1 MKAEHEWNFTS
12 TYAHPLRTN
21 NTHLASGQ
29 HVITDAPVDNHG
41 LGQAFSP
48 TDLLSTSLASCVLTI
63 MGIHVNAKDY
73 ELISADASIQKTM
86 AANPRRVAA
95 IRIDFQVVVS
105 GGASDQ
111 DLAVLEKVDELVPWR
126 AVASRFEA
134 RTALLNAL
142 NAFLP
147 WASLRRLHIAGQWCR
162 KNEGC
167 CRQCSGLRFGCVA

>member
-1 MKAEHEWNFTS
+1 MKAEHDWNFTS

-95 IRIDFQVVVS
+95 IRIDFQVVLS
-105 GGASDQ
+105 GGASDH
-111 DLAVLEKVDELVPWR
+111 DLAVLEKVGRACPVARSLHPELMQELHFSFER
-126 AVASRFEA
+126 A
-134 RTALLNAL
+134 
-142 NAFLP
+142 
-147 WASLRRLHIAGQWCR
+147 
-162 KNEGC
+162 
-167 CRQCSGLRFGCVA
+167 

>member
-1 MKAEHEWNFTS
+1 MKAEHDWNFTS

-95 IRIDFQVVVS
+95 IRIDFQLVVS
-105 GGASDQ
+105 GGASDHA
-111 DLAVLEKVDELVPWR
+111 LAVLEKVGRACPVARSLHPDLKQELHFSFER
-126 AVASRFEA
+126 A
-134 RTALLNAL
+134 
-142 NAFLP
+142 
-147 WASLRRLHIAGQWCR
+147 
-162 KNEGC
+162 
-167 CRQCSGLRFGCVA
+167 